1 MSDATKKTITDR
13 RCVTIDFNDTSR
25 PQLGIQY
32 AFSDTWT
39 SLRRKHARIV
49 GVLLRVSY
57 VKSTQCVQIQIL
69 SFPILLII
77 HRMVV

>member
-1 MSDATKKTITDR
+1 MSDATKKTITNR
-13 RCVTIDFNDTSR
+13 RCVAIDFYDTSR

-32 AFSDTWT
+32 AFNDTWI

-49 GVLLRVSY
+49 RVHLCVSY
-57 VKSTQCVQIQIL
+57 VKITHCVQIKIL